1 MRCKFSVE
9 ILEFKILFG
18 LCDRSLTGFSLFFI
32 SVYVVVIELLH
43 CAHKGTASSSPFL
56 AEESSV
62 SSISSGIYSTGS
74 KTNAITSNGAIVA
87 SSVNTKQPTN
97 SSIRRGPGRPRK
109 PTANSRAVKRTRGGG
124 NSGQLHHQLLQ
135 QCHHPLS
142 TPVAVATGPSQQ
154 MKTQDNNSNNSFMS
168 NMMLPSPIHE
178 DGSCPFD
185 NDSAN
190 TTPNNNSAIVSSSG
204 SGMLAT
210 VSSSNAVAAVAA
222 ASAAI
227 DENSEADSKSAAWI
241 REIVLGSDKGS
252 EKPSEKVSAGAKV
265 MLPPEELPYFPEKWP
280 GKVCALCCL
289 GERSQLG
296 QGEMLRIELK
306 NGDPKSI
313 VASSSSSSSSSSLS
327 GTGNSGSMQEFSQM
341 SQEDEKSPRS
351 SSNQQTQLSN
361 RRQKGLNKCKYVQKC
376 NRIEKS
382 SIKTK
387 DHFIL
392 VLLFLRT

>member
-1 MRCKFSVE
+1 MWS
-9 ILEFKILFG
+9 IP
-18 LCDRSLTGFSLFFI
+18 DRIFTFCFI

-43 CAHKGTASSSPFL
+43 CTYQGTASSSPFL

-62 SSISSGIYSTGS
+62 SPISSSIYSTGL

-87 SSVNTKQPTN
+87 SSINTKQPTN
-97 SSIRRGPGRPRK
+97 SNIRRGPGRPRK
-109 PTANSRAVKRTRGGG
+109 PTANSRVVKRTRGGG

-142 TPVAVATGPSQQ
+142 TPVAAATGQSQLL
-154 MKTQDNNSNNSFMS
+154 KTQDNNSNNSFMS

-185 NDSAN
+185 NDSAI

-204 SGMLAT
+204 SGMLAI
-210 VSSSNAVAAVAA
+210 VSSSNAVAAA
-222 ASAAI
+222 AAI

-241 REIVLGSDKGS
+241 REIVLGSDKIQGS
-252 EKPSEKVSAGAKV
+252 EKPSEKVSTGAKV

-327 GTGNSGSMQEFSQM
+327 GTGNSGSMHEFLQM
-341 SQEDEKSPRS
+341 SQEEEKSPRS

-361 RRQKGLNKCKYVQKC
+361 RRQKGLNKCKYGKATNESR
-376 NRIEKS
+376 NRRSKLKI
-382 SIKTK
+382 I
-387 DHFIL
+387 FL
-392 VLLFLRT
+392 LLLLFLRTQTEIRSWHPNTLMN